1 MKNIVNSRTTT
12 VLIFVIALFLCHTA
26 SATGGDVGWY
36 EIHCNVDG
44 ASVYFDGVYKGQ
56 IHSGVLSVGVYT
68 TATPYSSV
76 SVQKD
81 GYYTATAQLP
91 TTPAAG
97 ETANVYV
104 TLNPVAS
111 PTQSE
116 YGSIYVSSSP
126 SGARIHLNDQY
137 QGLSPI
143 TLSGLRPGSYSIDA
157 EMDGYETA
165 ETTVTV
171 SAGTTRNVYLTLVSP
186 GSVSVESNPTDA
198 YVYVNGA
205 MVGKTPYV
213 VTGLSNG
220 DHEFMVTKNGY
231 YNWKKTI
238 TVLEGQQRSIYATLQ
253 PIENTQGILVTSEP
267 SGAKI
272 YLDGVYQGE
281 TMSGQAYPITDVS
294 TGIHSLILELD
305 GYPDY
310 KTSVSIVEGGSPVEI
325 NAVMGESPA
334 VTTGSI
340 HITSTPSG
348 ATIYLDDI
356 YEGAITPYTLSGVSA
371 GEHTV
376 TLRLEGYS
384 DGISKV
390 TVTGGEV
397 EQLSIG
403 LAPGS
408 SSGGTVQPTSTP
420 LPGFVALTALVALAA
435 AFIFFV
441 SKRE

>member
-1 MKNIVNSRTTT
+1 
-12 VLIFVIALFLCHTA
+12 
-26 SATGGDVGWY
+26 
-36 EIHCNVDG
+36 
-44 ASVYFDGVYKGQ
+44 
-56 IHSGVLSVGVYT
+56 
-68 TATPYSSV
+68 
-76 SVQKD
+76 
-81 GYYTATAQLP
+81 
-91 TTPAAG
+91 
-97 ETANVYV
+97 
-104 TLNPVAS
+104 
-111 PTQSE
+111 
-116 YGSIYVSSSP
+116 
-126 SGARIHLNDQY
+126 
-137 QGLSPI
+137 
-143 TLSGLRPGSYSIDA
+143 
-157 EMDGYETA
+157 MDGYETA

-213 VTGLSNG
+213 VTGLSTG

-281 TMSGQAYPITDVS
+281 TMSGQAYPVTDVS
-294 TGIHSLILELD
+294 AGIHSLVLELD

-310 KTSVSIVEGGSPVEI
+310 RTSVSIVEGGSPVEI
-325 NAVMGESPA
+325 DAVMGESPA

-340 HITSTPSG
+340 HIISNPSG
-348 ATIYLDDI
+348 ASIYLDDI

-420 LPGFVALTALVALAA
+420 LPGFAALTALVALAA